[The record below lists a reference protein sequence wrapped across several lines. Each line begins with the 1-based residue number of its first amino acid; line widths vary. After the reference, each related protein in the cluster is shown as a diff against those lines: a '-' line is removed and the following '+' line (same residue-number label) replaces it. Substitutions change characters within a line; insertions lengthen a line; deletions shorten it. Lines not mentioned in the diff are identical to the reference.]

1 MAKNNFPPLLHLT
14 YILQQT
20 SDEILQKEVKIG
32 LSQTRLMSVMSTSKA
47 VSQREIAVKLG
58 QTESNVSRQLKA
70 MHSFGLVSIKKN
82 KKDSRQR
89 EVVLTS
95 KGLNVYV
102 AAEKLLK
109 KEQSKLLHMLS
120 GSELSV
126 FENAAQLLTAQ
137 KNL

>member
-14 YILQQT
+14 YILQQI
-20 SDEILQKEVKIG
+20 SDETLQKEVNIG
-32 LSQTRLMSVMSTSKA
+32 LSQTRLMSVMSSTKP
-47 VSQREIAVKLG
+47 VSQREVAVRLG

-70 MHSFGLVSIKKN
+70 MHQDGLVGIKKN
-82 KKDSRQR
+82 KKDSRR
-89 EVVLTS
+89 KEVTLTL
-95 KGLNVYV
+95 KGAKVY
-102 AAEKLLK
+102 ASAEKILK

-120 GSELSV
+120 GSELNV

>member
-14 YILQQT
+14 YILQQI
-20 SDEILQKEVKIG
+20 SDEALQKEVNIG
-32 LSQTRLMSVMSTSKA
+32 LSQTRLMSVMSTSKP
-47 VSQREIAVKLG
+47 VSQREIAVRLG

-70 MHSFGLVSIKKN
+70 MHASGLVSIKKN

-95 KGLNVYV
+95 KGDKVYSS
-102 AAEKLLK
+102 AEKLLK
-109 KEQSKLLHMLS
+109 KEQTKLLHMLS
-120 GSELSV
+120 GSELNV